1 MIRIPLDVEIHISEA
16 TLRLLITK
24 DLNEKGFDVK
34 HLDFEDNFVICKC
47 VFKSKEE
54 GGDSRDVV

>member
-1 MIRIPLDVEIHISEA
+1 MDVEIRLSEA